1 MVDLKEEI
9 DVKLTMARQLK
20 QQQDFLQMSDIKTFP
35 QQAYFDAWLTPL
47 YHMWE
52 LILDWRDHK
61 DAWLYTKFD
70 KLDLEEIQDYLH

>member
-35 QQAYFDAWLTPL
+35 
-47 YHMWE
+47 
-52 LILDWRDHK
+52 
-61 DAWLYTKFD
+61 
-70 KLDLEEIQDYLH
+70 